1 MTIVMTMEKNNE
13 FKPKV
18 DSNHDSRKLILFVV
32 GNEPNSRL
40 ARQNMAD
47 LSNSVMESIEY
58 TVVDVLEDFQ
68 TAVQYDILATPAL
81 VQIHPGPV
89 VTILGNLNDKPRVLS
104 ALGLKEQQRERTK
117 TEL

>member
-1 MTIVMTMEKNNE
+1 MKIVMTVGTNNE
-13 FKPKV
+13 FKPKA
-18 DSNHDSRKLILFVV
+18 DSNHDNRKFILFVV

-47 LSNSVMESIEY
+47 LSNTIMESIEY
-58 TVVDVLEDFQ
+58 TVVDVLEDFK

-89 VTILGNLNDKPRVLS
+89 ITILGNLNDTSRVLS
-104 ALGLKEQQRERTK
+104 ALGLKEQKREQTK
-117 TEL
+117 TDL